1 MNHALWQRASRRCL
15 LLIDRLPSLA
25 RPSWVRPRL
34 PRPPLRITALTLL
47 LLIAVPVWQ
56 LQRQPRPR
64 AQGLERVMALAALIQ
79 SFAAT
84 PQRPVPALW
93 QQRLGKPLAERVWR
107 QQRTPWWQLWS
118 RNGEGGA
125 VLALPAAAL
134 AGVPPA
140 SRPAQALVVDD
151 LLLLA
156 PDPLTRQWLSQQL
169 SSRPRTLRGLEQVCR
184 QRLETSQAVF
194 WTPTALAEIAG
205 PLAPLL
211 QRFQEGC
218 LNLNLAG
225 AGLAWTG
232 EAAAATGLLSGPGSA
247 LASSAKA
254 AAAAP
259 LASDVLLELRG
270 SSLDLVLQSLLA
282 RQLIRDPLAA
292 RYGLGPA
299 QLPLLRQA
307 PFRLR
312 VRPLAK
318 GPFQA
323 ALELQLA
330 VGSDRKDW
338 IAILSALRS
347 ALEEQGLQAV
357 TVATADPLPT
367 ATWTREDG
375 VVIGG
380 WRWLSVRGAP
390 PELQFFLGPLPKT
403 PVQEPPLAQ
412 ALPPV
417 ASRITQLSL
426 RLQPAELEGRG
437 LLPPALPAV
446 IRSAR
451 RLEVTALADQ
461 AGRNPDPLS
470 LLTGRLDLN
479 P

>member
-1 MNHALWQRASRRCL
+1 M
-15 LLIDRLPSLA
+15 DRLPLLA
-25 RPSWVRPRL
+25 RYPWVRPQS
-34 PRPPLRITALTLL
+34 PRIPLRITALTLL
-47 LLIAVPVWQ
+47 LLILLPVWQ

-79 SFAAT
+79 SFSAT
-84 PQRPVPALW
+84 PQRPVPTLW
-93 QQRLGKPLAERVWR
+93 QERLGKPLAERVWR

-118 RNGEGGA
+118 RNGDGGV

-134 AGVPPA
+134 AGIPTA
-140 SRPAQALVVDD
+140 SRPAQMLVVDD

-169 SSRPRTLRGLEQVCR
+169 SSRPRPLRGLERVCL

-205 PLAPLL
+205 PVAPLL

-225 AGLAWTG
+225 AGLAWSG
-232 EAAAATGLLSGPGSA
+232 EAAAATGLLSGPGSVVA
-247 LASSAKA
+247 ASAERGPA
-254 AAAAP
+254 TP
-259 LASDVLLELRG
+259 LLLASDVLLELRG

-292 RYGLGPA
+292 RYGMGPA

-312 VRPLAK
+312 VRPLAS

-330 VGSDRKDW
+330 VGSDRKAW
-338 IAILSALRS
+338 ITILSALRS
-347 ALEEQGLQAV
+347 ALEEQGLQIMA
-357 TVATADPLPT
+357 TATADPLPT

-380 WRWLSVRGAP
+380 WRWVSVRGAA

-403 PVQEPPLAQ
+403 AVQESALAE
-412 ALPPV
+412 ALPPE
-417 ASRITQLSL
+417 ARRLSQLSL
-426 RLQPAELEGRG
+426 RLQPAELEERG

-446 IRSAR
+446 IRSAS

-470 LLTGRLDLN
+470 LLTGHLDLN